1 LTLQKRRFYNAKEPL
16 LQGKSG
22 SFGMRKR
29 MFCNA
34 LIDSRLS
41 DRYVCEKYL
50 HFSCLF
56 SS

>member
-1 LTLQKRRFYNAKEPL
+1 MC
-16 LQGKSG
+16 KSG